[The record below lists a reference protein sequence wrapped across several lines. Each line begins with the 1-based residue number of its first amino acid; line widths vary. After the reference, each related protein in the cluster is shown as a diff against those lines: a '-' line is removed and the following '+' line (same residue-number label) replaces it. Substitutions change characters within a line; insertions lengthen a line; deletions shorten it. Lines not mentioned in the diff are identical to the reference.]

1 MIGKTVRQGA
11 NRIAAAAGKAGI
23 ARLSVIA
30 EKAWV
35 FHIARYLG
43 CFAGGW
49 LLSEAVIFGAYA
61 PFSVGFAAVAGGGM
75 SGLAALIGVFIGSL
89 IRGGTDAAIKY
100 SAAVLLVFTANMV
113 LKGTEISAKKWFA
126 PIIAALMLACTGL
139 IYVAHDGWQL
149 QATVLCMMETV
160 LAGGSAYFYSVAL
173 IPAEST
179 WQERRRVISTG
190 VVLCTVMIALS
201 NIVVLDLISLGR
213 VLAVVAVISAAYKG
227 GPAAAAVAGIAFGTA
242 MDAAE
247 GSLPFFCASL
257 GIAGVAA
264 GLFAGSGRLVGAVAY
279 IIANAAA
286 VIWFGGGRLALASLY
301 ETFIASV
308 AFVLLPERLLINLR
322 ENFAVRRNTYLGEEK
337 AKAYARRKAELAA
350 EAFSVAYG
358 SLSAIGANRAN
369 KQENI
374 TTVFEA
380 AADRKCVSC
389 KERGRCHGSD
399 YELTR
404 TVQNDMTVRMKL
416 RGELLPQDF
425 PEYFKDKCKDLEG
438 FCKVV
443 NDEYTQL
450 LRRRERNK
458 KAGESYELVCGRFID
473 IAEVFTAF
481 SQQLVPA
488 GNLEREI
495 EERMELYMRGKGVD
509 ASAAVFRDGNGR
521 LHIEV
526 DGDGAAALKK
536 LPDWVDRLSAVIGK
550 PICEMDSDGS
560 RRHIVLLEAEPLAVR
575 IGVASLRRSGEEVS
589 GDKGAYFKTDSG
601 LLYVILSDGMGSGE
615 GAAEDS
621 NEVISLLEKFLRAGI
636 GAESAMRLVGATMQL
651 KNDCALSTAS
661 VDLLCVNLF
670 TGQADIFKFGA
681 APTFV
686 KTSAGVSVLEGDSLS
701 AGLRGD
707 CENLPDHIA
716 TRLDA
721 GSTAVIVSDGVTG
734 GEDTEWLCLELGN
747 ETAPG
752 REFAR
757 RVLEEA
763 GRRTGCSDD
772 MTVITVNV
780 EKR

>member
-1 MIGKTVRQGA
+1 MIGRTVRQGA
-11 NRIAAAAGKAGI
+11 ERRAAAGKVWLTKLA
-23 ARLSVIA
+23 AIA
-30 EKAWV
+30 EKPQMMRAAEW
-35 FHIARYLG
+35 IGRL
-43 CFAGGW
+43 AGGW
-49 LLSEAVIFGAYA
+49 LLSGAVIFGSYS
-61 PFSVGFAAVAGGGM
+61 PFAVGFAAVSGSGI
-75 SGLAALIGVFIGSL
+75 SGLAALIGVLIGSL
-89 IRGGTDAAIKY
+89 LRGGADAAIKY
-100 SAAVLLVFTANMV
+100 SAAVLLVFTANAV
-113 LKGTEISAKKWFA
+113 LRGTEISASKWFA
-126 PIIAALMLACTGL
+126 PLMASVMLACTGM

-149 QATVLCMMETV
+149 QATVLCVMETV
-160 LAGGSAYFYSVAL
+160 LAGASAYFYSAAL
-173 IPAEST
+173 APAEST
-179 WQERRRVISTG
+179 WQERRRIICAAA
-190 VVLCTVMIALS
+190 VLCTLLISLS
-201 NIVVLDLISLGR
+201 NILVLDLISVGR
-213 VLAVVAVISAAYKG
+213 VLAVILVLVAACKG

-242 MDAAE
+242 MDAAA

-257 GIAGVAA
+257 GIAGVVS
-264 GLFAGSGRLVGAVAY
+264 GMFAGSSRLVGAVAY
-279 IIANAAA
+279 IVANAAA
-286 VIWFGGGRLALASLY
+286 VVWFGGGRLALAALY

-308 AFVLLPERLLINLR
+308 AFVLLPEKLLVNLR
-322 ENFAVRRNTYLGEEK
+322 ESLSVRRNTYLGEEK

-350 EAFSVAYG
+350 EAFAAAYK
-358 SLSAIGANRAN
+358 SLSALGVDKAN

-374 TTVFEA
+374 STVFEA
-380 AADRKCVSC
+380 AADRKCTSC

-404 TVQNDMTVRMKL
+404 TVQNDMTMRMQL
-416 RGELLPQDF
+416 RGELLPRDF
-425 PEYFKDKCKDLEG
+425 PEYFKEKCCDIEG
-438 FCKVV
+438 FCSVI

-450 LRRRERNK
+450 LRRRERNRR
-458 KAGESYELVCGRFID
+458 AGESYELVCGRFND
-473 IAEVFTAF
+473 ISEVFTAF
-481 SQQLVPA
+481 SEQLVPA
-488 GNLEREI
+488 GNAEREI
-495 EERMELYMRGKGVD
+495 EERMSMYMRGKGID
-509 ASAAVFRDGNGR
+509 ATAGVFRDGNGR

-526 DGDGAAALKK
+526 DGDGVAALKK
-536 LPDWVDRLSAVIGK
+536 MPDWTDRMAAVIGK
-550 PICEMDSDGS
+550 PICEMESDGS
-560 RRHIVLLEAEPLAVR
+560 RRHTVLLEAEPLAVR

-621 NEVISLLEKFLRAGI
+621 GEVISMLEKFLRAGI
-636 GAESAMRLVGATMQL
+636 GAESAMRLVGATMQI
-651 KNDCALSTAS
+651 KNDRVLSSAS

-686 KTSAGVSVLEGDSLS
+686 KTPAGVSVHEGDSLS
-701 AGLRGD
+701 AGMRGD
-707 CENLPDHIA
+707 RENLPDHIA

-734 GEDTEWLCLELGN
+734 GEDTEWLCLELEK

-763 GRRTGCSDD
+763 GKRTGCSDD